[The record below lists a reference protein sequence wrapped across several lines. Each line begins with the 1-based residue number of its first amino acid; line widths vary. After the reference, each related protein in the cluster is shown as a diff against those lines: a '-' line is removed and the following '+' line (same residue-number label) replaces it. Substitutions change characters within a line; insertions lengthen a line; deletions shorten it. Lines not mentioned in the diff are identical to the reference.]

1 MWVESGKEKPR
12 GSIHM
17 NKFLIAIVL
26 ILASLVASAAPSQ
39 AADIDR
45 LVGYM
50 CGSFSSAEQA
60 MADPDFYD
68 LRLVITPIWKSRSDG
83 HWLYVEQASAS
94 RMNKPYRQRVYHIT
108 RVDDTTFRS
117 DVFDIE
123 ERERFVGAWSDPNF
137 MEELAPDS
145 LIERE
150 GCAIILYKVDD
161 TLFEGG
167 TRGTGCLTNYRDA
180 VYRISDMKVTP
191 SMLYRW
197 DRGYS
202 AEGEQLWGAVTGGYE
217 FKRESRQ

>member
-1 MWVESGKEKPR
+1 MHGRFTV
-12 GSIHM
+12 
-17 NKFLIAIVL
+17 IAVFTVIAT
-26 ILASLVASAAPSQ
+26 IAPTH

-68 LRLVITPIWKSRSDG
+68 LRLVITPIWKDRTDG

-94 RMNKPYRQRVYHIT
+94 RMNEPYRQRVYHIT
-108 RVDDTTFRS
+108 KVDDTTFRS

-123 ERERFVGAWSDPNF
+123 ARERFVGAWSSPDF
-137 MEELAPDS
+137 MGKLTPDS
-145 LIERE
+145 LVERD
-150 GCAIILYKVDD
+150 GCEIILYKVND

-167 TRGTGCLTNYRDA
+167 TEGSDCLTNYRDA
-180 VYRISDMKVTP
+180 VYRTSDLSVTP

-197 DRGYS
+197 DRGYN
-202 AEGEQLWGAVTGGYE
+202 ADGQQLWGVVKGGYE
-217 FKRESRQ
+217 FKREGGR